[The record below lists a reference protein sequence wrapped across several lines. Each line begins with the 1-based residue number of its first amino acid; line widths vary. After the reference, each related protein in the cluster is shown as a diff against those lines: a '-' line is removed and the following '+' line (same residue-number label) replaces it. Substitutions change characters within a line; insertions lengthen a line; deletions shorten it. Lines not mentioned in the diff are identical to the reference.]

1 MRSRIICI
9 GVLVCALIACL
20 AAPASGSTG
29 TPFAASGGFRLFS
42 GLQGDPSAT
51 QSDAV
56 TAAQRSDIVSGL
68 TVQISHF
75 GAAMRQANPGVKL
88 FVYLNGELSQK
99 SDCATFPASWYLYD
113 SNGHKVTSGTTGNCA
128 MNPESTQV
136 WSGYAGWVDYVRHRC
151 ADDLAAAPLATG
163 CFVDQIS
170 SALDSGFA
178 SAPPVDPATHT
189 LYVMSTW
196 MAQMGRIGQAI
207 ESFTGRPV
215 VGNSYEG
222 GSRYWKQ
229 PTNIVN
235 GYGIDAFEA
244 EHFLNAT
251 PSQWTGLSYW
261 IKNIN
266 MMIDAQAHG
275 KSVLV
280 GFTGAPTTNLEAWRE
295 YVAASYLIGDNG
307 YAWLAFCSS
316 TQSSYDSPSPLYS
329 LKVGLPLQTA
339 TSATGY
345 EVSTGLFVRKFSTG
359 IAIVNL
365 SGATRT
371 ISLGGTYRD
380 VSGAV
385 HTQITLANA
394 AGIVLAS

>member
-1 MRSRIICI
+1 MRSRSICI
-9 GVLVCALIACL
+9 SVLVCVFSACL
-20 AAPASGSTG
+20 AVPASGSAV
-29 TPFAASGGFRLFS
+29 TPFTASGGFRLFS
-42 GLQGDPSAT
+42 GLQGNPSAT

-68 TVQISHF
+68 TVQIGHF
-75 GAAMRQANPGVKL
+75 GTVMRQANPGVKL
-88 FVYLNGELSQK
+88 FAYLNGELSQK

-136 WSGYAGWVDYVRHRC
+136 WSGYAGWVDYVRHKC
-151 ADDLAAAPLATG
+151 AADLAAAPLANG

-170 SALDSGFA
+170 SALNSGFA
-178 SAPPVDPATHT
+178 SALPVDPATHKQ
-189 LYVMSTW
+189 YVMSTW
-196 MAQMGRIGQAI
+196 MAQMGSIGQAV
-207 ESFTGRPV
+207 ESFTGRAV
-215 VGNSYEG
+215 IGNSYEG

-229 PTNIVN
+229 PTDIVN
-235 GYGIDAFEA
+235 GYRIDAFEA
-244 EHFLNAT
+244 EHFLNADA
-251 PSQWTGLSYW
+251 SQWTGLSYW

-266 MMIDAQAHG
+266 MMIDSQAHG

-280 GFTGAPTTNLEAWRE
+280 GFTGAPATNLEGWRE

-307 YAWLAFCSS
+307 HAWLAFCAS
-316 TQSSYDSPSPLYS
+316 TQSSYASPSPLYG

-345 EVSTGLFVRKFSTG
+345 QVSTGLFVRKFSTG

-365 SGATRT
+365 SGGSRT
-371 ISLGGTYRD
+371 VALGGTYRD
-380 VSGAV
+380 AAGAA